1 MSALPA
7 GTVGGTVSN
16 TAGTAGG
23 AALAEGAEGFASSS
37 TSTGEHGA
45 AIRAGQAAIAIVL
58 LLIWHVVSGRWID
71 PFFISS
77 PAAVAEKLWS
87 WSVDGTLWHAFSYT
101 FKAMIIGFVI
111 GSLAGFTTGF
121 VLGRSDILAR
131 LFDPFITAIYC
142 MPKIALAPLLILWFG
157 IGIESKVAMSA
168 LIVFFLVFLN
178 TFSGVRDVN
187 PLYLQVTSIMGAN
200 AWQQLRLVIF
210 PSAAAWVLTGL
221 KVSVPYALIGA
232 VVGELISS
240 NRGIGFLIG
249 QASGIFDT
257 AGVFAGLAVLAATG
271 IVLNAGL
278 KRLETRLLRWRAPR

>member
-1 MSALPA
+1 MSARLD
-7 GTVGGTVSN
+7 S
-16 TAGTAGG
+16 TAGPALN
-23 AALAEGAEGFASSS
+23 AESAEALAATPMSGAQLSL
-37 TSTGEHGA
+37 
-45 AIRAGQAAIAIVL
+45 AIRAGQLGIGIAL
-58 LLIWHVVSGRWID
+58 LLIWHIVSGRWID

-77 PAAVAEKLWS
+77 PDAVAVKLWT
-87 WSVDGTLWHAFSYT
+87 WGVDGTLWHAFTYT
-101 FKAMIIGFVI
+101 FKAMIAGFII
-111 GSLAGFTTGF
+111 GSLTGF
-121 VLGRSDILAR
+121 FTGFALGRSDLLAR
-131 LFDPFITAIYC
+131 LFDPYITAIYC

-157 IGIESKVAMSA
+157 IGIESKIAMSA

-187 PLYLQVTSIMGAN
+187 PLYLHVTSIMGASSM
-200 AWQQLRLVIF
+200 QQLRLVIF

-257 AGVFAGLAVLAATG
+257 AGVFAGLIVLAVTG

-278 KRLETRLLRWRAPR
+278 KKLERRLLRWRGGV

>member
-1 MSALPA
+1 MSANPA
-7 GTVGGTVSN
+7 HLAHSAEAAEAAEALSVPTG
-16 TAGTAGG
+16 AGG
-23 AALAEGAEGFASSS
+23 PAQHNL
-37 TSTGEHGA
+37 
-45 AIRAGQAAIAIVL
+45 AIRAGQVAIGVAFL
-58 LLIWHVVSGRWID
+58 LLWHFVSGRLID

-77 PAAVAEKLWS
+77 PDAVAIKLWT
-87 WSVDGTLWHAFSYT
+87 WGVDGTLWHAFSYT
-101 FKAMIIGFVI
+101 FKAMIIGFLI
-111 GSLAGFTTGF
+111 GSLAGFVTGF
-121 VLGRSDILAR
+121 VLGRSEILAR

-178 TFSGVRDVN
+178 TFAGVRDVN
-187 PLYLQVTSIMGAN
+187 PLYLQVTSIMGATPM
-200 AWQQLRLVIF
+200 QQLRHVVF

-249 QASGIFDT
+249 QASGLFDT
-257 AGVFAGLAVLAATG
+257 AGVFAGLAVLAVTG

-278 KRLETRLLRWRAPR
+278 KKLETRLLRWRTRSG

>member
-1 MSALPA
+1 MSARLDSA
-7 GTVGGTVSN
+7 
-16 TAGTAGG
+16 AG
-23 AALAEGAEGFASSS
+23 AALHAESVEALAATPMSGTQLSL
-37 TSTGEHGA
+37 
-45 AIRAGQAAIAIVL
+45 AIRAGQIGIGVAL
-58 LLIWHVVSGRWID
+58 LLIWHTVSGRWID

-77 PAAVAEKLWS
+77 PDAVAVKLWT
-87 WSVDGTLWHAFSYT
+87 WGVDGTLWHAFTYT
-101 FKAMIIGFVI
+101 FKAMIAGFII
-111 GSLAGFTTGF
+111 GSLTGF
-121 VLGRSDILAR
+121 FTGFALGRSDLLAR
-131 LFDPFITAIYC
+131 LFDPYITAIYC

-157 IGIESKVAMSA
+157 IGIESKIAMSA

-187 PLYLQVTSIMGAN
+187 PLYLHVTSIMGASPM
-200 AWQQLRLVIF
+200 QQLRLVIF

-257 AGVFAGLAVLAATG
+257 AGVFAGLTVLAVTG

-278 KRLETRLLRWRAPR
+278 KKLERRLLRWRGGM